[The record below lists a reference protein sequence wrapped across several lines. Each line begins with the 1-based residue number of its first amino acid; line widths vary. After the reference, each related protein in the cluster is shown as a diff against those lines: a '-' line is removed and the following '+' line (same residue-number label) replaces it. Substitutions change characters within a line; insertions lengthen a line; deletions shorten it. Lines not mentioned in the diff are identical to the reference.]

1 MGGYI
6 VPEYFKW
13 PGYLS
18 PTAGIKFADVP
29 NGLGALSKVPAS
41 GWAQIFI
48 FCGALDT
55 GFFVYDE
62 SREPGDYANGGV
74 MGVPNASTSC
84 AFGVH
89 GRLCCMACFQWALRG
104 RTIAARWAMP
114 GMHARVRASGGYYL
128 KDA

>member
-1 MGGYI
+1 MGIGYI

-18 PTAGIKFADVP
+18 PNAGIKFADVP

-62 SREPGDYANGGV
+62 SREPGDYANGGQGSSQDEAQRRACEWSAGYDGHHRHV
-74 MGVPNASTSC
+74 LPGRP
-84 AFGVH
+84 H
-89 GRLCCMACFQWALRG
+89 RRRLGRLGAVHWLPAALSARG
-104 RTIAARWAMP
+104 AAAF
-114 GMHARVRASGGYYL
+114 
-128 KDA
+128 